1 MTVRVERTFEVSA
14 PPERVWA
21 FISDHE
27 KRAGAISVV
36 DSFDAAN
43 DREATWHV
51 KLPIPVI
58 NQTVPVETEDT
69 DREAPRYARFVGRS
83 RAMRV
88 VGEHELQGIDA
99 DGTEVDDP
107 AAAGRTRLVNRF
119 VVDGRLPGVERF
131 FKRNLDDELANLQ
144 HAIGRDL
151 GVETTAR

>member
-1 MTVRVERTFEVSA
+1 MTVRVERTFEVAA

-36 DSFDAAN
+36 EGFDAAD
-43 DREATWHV
+43 DRHATWHV
-51 KLPIPVI
+51 ALPIPVI
-58 NQTVPVETEDT
+58 NRTVPVETEDT
-69 DREAPRYARFVGRS
+69 DREEPRYARFIGRS

-88 VGEHELQGIDA
+88 IGEHELTGLDA
-99 DGTEVDDP
+99 DGGEMDDP
-107 AAAGRTRLVNRF
+107 SAAEHTRLVNRF

-131 FKRNLDDELANLQ
+131 FKRNLDDELENLQ

-151 GVETTAR
+151 GVETTSR

>member
-36 DSFDAAN
+36 ESFDAED
-43 DREATWHV
+43 DRHATWHV
-51 KLPIPVI
+51 SLPIPVI
-58 NQTVPVETEDT
+58 NRTVPVETEDT
-69 DREAPRYARFVGRS
+69 DREEPRYARFVGRS

-88 VGEHELQGIDA
+88 IGEHELRGLDA
-99 DGTEVDDP
+99 GDKEVDDP
-107 AAAGRTRLVNRF
+107 GSTERTRLTNRF
-119 VVDGRLPGVERF
+119 LVDGNLPGVERF
-131 FKRNLDDELANLQ
+131 FKRNLDDELRNLQ

-151 GVETTAR
+151 GVETTSR

>member
-51 KLPIPVI
+51 KLPIPMI
-58 NQTVPVETEDT
+58 DRTIPVETEDT
-69 DREAPRYARFVGRS
+69 DREGPRYARFVGRS

-88 VGEHELQGIDA
+88 IGEHELQGIDA
-99 DGTEVDDP
+99 DGIEVDDP
-107 AAAGRTRLVNRF
+107 STAERTRLVNRF